1 MTGNGSGSEARRRAR
16 LQAVLDAYGADIERW
31 PEADRTELAPLLTQ
45 DADLSDLI
53 GEARAL
59 DRVLDHATAP
69 QASGRAVADV
79 LAAANAEENSTVIPL
94 DRTRTLHRDARS
106 VPGRVAWPV
115 AGLMAASLLIGA
127 FLGQTNFLVGA
138 GSGTFLTADTTFD
151 EIDDALLGLS
161 SGVIPFTEETL

>member
-1 MTGNGSGSEARRRAR
+1 MTGSGSGFEARQRKR
-16 LQAVLDAYGADIERW
+16 LQAVLDAYGADPARW
-31 PEADRTELAPLLTQ
+31 PEADRTELADLLSQ

-59 DRVLDHATAP
+59 DRVLDHASVPHAHN
-69 QASGRAVADV
+69 RAVANV
-79 LAAANAEENSTVIPL
+79 LAAAKADENSTVIPL
-94 DRTRTLHRDARS
+94 DRARTPHRESRS
-106 VPGRVAWPV
+106 VPRRVAWPV
-115 AGLMAASLLIGA
+115 VGLMAASLLIGA

-138 GSGTFLTADTTFD
+138 DTGTFLTADTTFD